1 MQFRFLILFVFFSAM
16 FQEVKAQKDT
26 IVTQDDLLNSLTTD
40 SLTQVKLLPD
50 HFLFTQRL
58 LWGKKG
64 LMRSFNS
71 FKLTPENRE
80 KELKLRRTML
90 FIHQGCGALTSL
102 GMIGQAIVGIKLYN
116 GDSGIKDL
124 HEGLAT
130 GINISYITTATMSLF
145 APPKMLDERKGYGSI
160 KVHRYLA
167 LVHMA
172 GMITTNLLADQLE
185 THPELRTW
193 HRAAA
198 FTTLASFVAAE
209 VVIKF

>member
-1 MQFRFLILFVFFSAM
+1 MLIRFLILFVFISLM
-16 FQEVKAQKDT
+16 FPQLKAQKDT
-26 IVTQDDLLNSLTTD
+26 TAVQDDLLNSLTTD
-40 SLTQVKLLPD
+40 SSSQVKLLPD

-58 LWGKKG
+58 LWGEKG

-71 FKLTPENRE
+71 FKLTPENRDR
-80 KELKLRRTML
+80 ELKVRRTML
-90 FIHQGCGALTSL
+90 LIHQGCGALTSL

-116 GDSGIKDL
+116 GDRGLKDL

-130 GINISYITTATMSLF
+130 GVDITYVTTATMSLF
-145 APPKMLDERKGYGSI
+145 APPKMLNERKGYGSI

-167 LVHMA
+167 LLHMA
-172 GMITTNLLADQLE
+172 GMITTNVLADQLE

-209 VVIKF
+209 LIIKF

>member
-1 MQFRFLILFVFFSAM
+1 M
-16 FQEVKAQKDT
+16 FPQLKAQKDT
-26 IVTQDDLLNSLTTD
+26 TAVQDDLLNSLTTD
-40 SLTQVKLLPD
+40 SSSQVKLLPD

-58 LWGKKG
+58 LWGEKG

-71 FKLTPENRE
+71 FKLTPENRDR
-80 KELKLRRTML
+80 ELKVRRTML
-90 FIHQGCGALTSL
+90 LIHQGCGALTSL

-116 GDSGIKDL
+116 GDRGLKDL

-130 GINISYITTATMSLF
+130 GVDITYVTTATMSLF
-145 APPKMLDERKGYGSI
+145 APPKMLNERKGYGSI

-167 LVHMA
+167 LLHMA
-172 GMITTNLLADQLE
+172 GMITTNVLADQLE

-209 VVIKF
+209 LIIKF